1 MGFPPII
8 FCFDVC
14 QSTFVIVFA
23 VKFDPL
29 VEITSSAVGPETGHN
44 FNFLKW
50 RLLLGSTR
58 NYG

>member
-1 MGFPPII
+1 MGFLLII

-29 VEITSSAVGPETGHN
+29 VEMTSSEVGPDN
-44 FNFLKW
+44 RSQF
-50 RLLLGSTR
+50 
-58 NYG
+58 